1 MTARPPVGS
10 LLFVGFDGV
19 SPTPRLKSLIQ
30 KERIG
35 GVILFRR
42 NIESPKQVAR
52 LTETLRTWAGPDGLL
67 IGIDQEGGRV
77 QRLPAPF
84 TQWPPAQRVGAC
96 RGHEPAYRMGQAI
109 ALELRAVGINLD
121 FAPVLDVGTAVKNPI
136 IGDRAFSNDPD
147 AVAAL
152 GLAFISGLQDHGVIA
167 CGKHFPGHGDTSVD
181 SHKALPVVTAKADVL
196 LERELKPFR
205 HAIANR
211 LATIMTAHV
220 RYPSLDPEWPAT
232 LSPAIL
238 TTLLRQ
244 TLGFDGVVFTDD
256 LEMKG
261 ITDHWP
267 PEAAAVQAIHAG
279 ADSVLVCKDEAV
291 QDRVLEGLHRAVEK
305 NVLRADRVTLSL
317 VRLARLK
324 EQFLRSHPSRR
335 SSKTVDKGK
344 SSPVSIIGCEEH
356 QELARMLAGKTRAR
370 ASR

>member
-1 MTARPPVGS
+1 MKTTRPHVGA
-10 LLFVGFDGV
+10 LLIAGFDGV
-19 SPTPRLKSLIQ
+19 SPPPRLKRLIQ
-30 KERIG
+30 KERLG

-42 NIESPKQVAR
+42 NIESPKQLQR
-52 LTETLRTWAGPDGLL
+52 LTATLQRWAGSHGLL

-77 QRLPAPF
+77 QRLPTPF
-84 TQWPPAQRVGAC
+84 TQWPPLQRVGAC

-109 ALELRAVGINLD
+109 ALELRAAGINLD
-121 FAPVLDVGTAVKNPI
+121 FAPVLDVGTATRNPI
-136 IGDRAFSNDPD
+136 IGDRAFSDDPD
-147 AVAAL
+147 TVAAL
-152 GLAFISGLQDHGVIA
+152 GLAFVSGLQDHGVIA

-181 SHKALPVVTAKADVL
+181 SHKALPVVRATADTL

-238 TTLLRQ
+238 TTLLRE

-267 PEAAAVQAIHAG
+267 PEEAAVQALLAG
-279 ADSVLVCKDEAV
+279 ADSLLVCKDEAV
-291 QDRVLEGLHRAVEK
+291 QERVLEALQSAVEK
-305 NVLRADRVTLSL
+305 KTLAAARLAQSAA
-317 VRLARLK
+317 RLARLK
-324 EQFLRSHPSRR
+324 KQFVRPQPPRAA
-335 SSKTVDKGK
+335 
-344 SSPVSIIGCEEH
+344 SPSIIGCAEH
-356 QELARMLAGKTRAR
+356 QELARSLAEGREATAAR
-370 ASR
+370 